1 MRRELWAQSHRLV
14 LMRHKL
20 LKPTEQIL
28 RAAQGWVEAPVLR
41 KVGGEGITEEE
52 VAASDGN
59 TSQHRQEGSFQSR
72 SFLCF
77 GTFCLFYWRH

>member
-1 MRRELWAQSHRLV
+1 M
-14 LMRHKL
+14 
-20 LKPTEQIL
+20 
-28 RAAQGWVEAPVLR
+28 LR

-59 TSQHRQEGSFQSR
+59 TSQRRQEGSFQSR

-77 GTFCLFYWRH
+77 GTFCFFIGDSKTFMSFFFSLFKKYLVIWPHWIFVASCGI

>member
-1 MRRELWAQSHRLV
+1 
-14 LMRHKL
+14 MRHKL

-59 TSQHRQEGSFQSR
+59 TLGHFVFFIGDIKTCMSFFFSLFKKYLFGCTGS
-72 SFLCF
+72 
-77 GTFCLFYWRH
+77 